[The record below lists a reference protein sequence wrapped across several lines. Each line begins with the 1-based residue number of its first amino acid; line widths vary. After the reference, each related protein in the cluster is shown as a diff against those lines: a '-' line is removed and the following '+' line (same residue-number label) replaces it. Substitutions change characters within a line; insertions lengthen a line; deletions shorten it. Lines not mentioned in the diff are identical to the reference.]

1 LNFFLINV
9 PVKIAPISPECPK
22 KVHTLRY
29 LWPKAGNLNVL
40 DFERHSQEQTLMI
53 GPEPFEI
60 EIIKNNVVR
69 RVMTAALTPELALS
83 WTFKTASTSN

>member
-1 LNFFLINV
+1 
-9 PVKIAPISPECPK
+9 
-22 KVHTLRY
+22 
-29 LWPKAGNLNVL
+29 LNVL
-40 DFERHSQEQTLMI
+40 DFEGHSQEQTLMI

-69 RVMTAALTPELALS
+69 RVMTAALTPKLALF